1 MVIGSNT
8 IYLLT
13 PELSDIQSVS
23 LESLNPILEIVMR
36 VDMSNTA
43 RFVSLE
49 EAEFEEQEAEQMHG
63 THTSVSGSIYSY
75 TDWFYD
81 GDDSAFELH

>member
-13 PELSDIQSVS
+13 PELSDTLSVS
-23 LESLNPILEIVMR
+23 LDSLNPILEIVMR
-36 VDMSNTA
+36 VDMANTA

-49 EAEFEEQEAEQMHG
+49 EAEYEEESEQMHG

-81 GDDSAFELH
+81 GDESAFELH

>member
-1 MVIGSNT
+1 MPAE
-8 IYLLT
+8 LT
-13 PELSDIQSVS
+13 EINSICSVT
-23 LESLNPILEIVMR
+23 LNPILEIIMR
-36 VDMSNTA
+36 VDMTNTD

-49 EAEFEEQEAEQMHG
+49 EAEYEEESEQMHG
-63 THTSVSGSIYSY
+63 SHTSVSGSIYSY

>member
-1 MVIGSNT
+1 MSA
-8 IYLLT
+8 
-13 PELSDIQSVS
+13 ELIEFISICSVT
-23 LESLNPILEIVMR
+23 LNPILEIIMR
-36 VDMSNTA
+36 VDMTNTA

-49 EAEFEEQEAEQMHG
+49 EAEYEEAEAEQCHG

>member
-1 MVIGSNT
+1 M
-8 IYLLT
+8 
-13 PELSDIQSVS
+13 PKLSDIQSVS
-23 LESLNPILEIVMR
+23 ADSSNPILEIAMR

-43 RFVSLE
+43 RFISLE
-49 EAEFEEQEAEQMHG
+49 EAEFEEQEAEQCHG

>member
-1 MVIGSNT
+1 M
-8 IYLLT
+8 
-13 PELSDIQSVS
+13 PAELIEFISLCSVT
-23 LESLNPILEIVMR
+23 LNPILEIIMR
-36 VDMSNTA
+36 VDMTNTA

-49 EAEFEEQEAEQMHG
+49 EAEYEEESEQMHG
-63 THTSVSGSIYSY
+63 SHTSVSGSIYSY

>member
-1 MVIGSNT
+1 MSA
-8 IYLLT
+8 
-13 PELSDIQSVS
+13 ELIEFISICSVT
-23 LESLNPILEIVMR
+23 LNPILEIIMR
-36 VDMSNTA
+36 VDMTNTA

-49 EAEFEEQEAEQMHG
+49 EAEYEEEAEQMHG

>member
-1 MVIGSNT
+1 
-8 IYLLT
+8 
-13 PELSDIQSVS
+13 
-23 LESLNPILEIVMR
+23 MR
-36 VDMSNTA
+36 VDMTNTA

-49 EAEFEEQEAEQMHG
+49 EAEYEEESEQYHG
-63 THTSVSGSIYSY
+63 SHTSVSGSIYSY

>member
-1 MVIGSNT
+1 MSA
-8 IYLLT
+8 
-13 PELSDIQSVS
+13 ELIESISICSVT
-23 LESLNPILEIVMR
+23 LNPILEIIMR
-36 VDMSNTA
+36 VDMTNTA

-49 EAEFEEQEAEQMHG
+49 EAEYEEESEQYHG
-63 THTSVSGSIYSY
+63 SHTSVSGSIYSY

>member
-1 MVIGSNT
+1 M
-8 IYLLT
+8 
-13 PELSDIQSVS
+13 PAELIESISLCSVT
-23 LESLNPILEIVMR
+23 LNPILEIIMR
-36 VDMSNTA
+36 VDMTNTD

-49 EAEFEEQEAEQMHG
+49 EAEYEEESEQMHG
-63 THTSVSGSIYSY
+63 SHTSVSGSIYSY

>member
-1 MVIGSNT
+1 
-8 IYLLT
+8 
-13 PELSDIQSVS
+13 
-23 LESLNPILEIVMR
+23 MR
-36 VDMSNTA
+36 VDMTNTD

-49 EAEFEEQEAEQMHG
+49 EAQMEEESEQNHG
-63 THTSVSGSIYSY
+63 SHTSVSGSIYSY

>member
-1 MVIGSNT
+1 MSA
-8 IYLLT
+8 
-13 PELSDIQSVS
+13 ELIEFISLCSVT
-23 LESLNPILEIVMR
+23 LNPILEIIMR
-36 VDMSNTA
+36 VDMTNTA

-49 EAEFEEQEAEQMHG
+49 EAEYEEEAEQMHG
-63 THTSVSGSIYSY
+63 SHTSVSGSIYSY

>member
-1 MVIGSNT
+1 MSA
-8 IYLLT
+8 
-13 PELSDIQSVS
+13 ELIESISICSVT
-23 LESLNPILEIVMR
+23 LNPILEIIMR
-36 VDMSNTA
+36 VDMTNTD

-49 EAEFEEQEAEQMHG
+49 EAEYEEESEQMHG

>member
-13 PELSDIQSVS
+13 PELSDTLSVS
-23 LESLNPILEIVMR
+23 LDSLNPILEIVMR
-36 VDMSNTA
+36 VDMANTA

-49 EAEFEEQEAEQMHG
+49 EAEYEEESEQMHG

-81 GDDSAFELH
+81 GDESAFEVH

>member
-1 MVIGSNT
+1 M
-8 IYLLT
+8 
-13 PELSDIQSVS
+13 PKLSDIQSVS
-23 LESLNPILEIVMR
+23 ADSSNPILEIAMR

-49 EAEFEEQEAEQMHG
+49 EAEYEEESEQMHG

>member
-1 MVIGSNT
+1 
-8 IYLLT
+8 
-13 PELSDIQSVS
+13 
-23 LESLNPILEIVMR
+23 MR
-36 VDMSNTA
+36 VDMNNPA

-49 EAEFEEQEAEQMHG
+49 EAGYEEEAEQMHG
-63 THTSVSGSIYSY
+63 SHTSVSGSIYSY

>member
-1 MVIGSNT
+1 
-8 IYLLT
+8 
-13 PELSDIQSVS
+13 
-23 LESLNPILEIVMR
+23 MR
-36 VDMSNTA
+36 VDMSNTP
-43 RFVSLE
+43 RFISLE
-49 EAEFEEQEAEQMHG
+49 EAEFEEQEAEQCHG

>member
-1 MVIGSNT
+1 M
-8 IYLLT
+8 
-13 PELSDIQSVS
+13 PKLSDIQSVS
-23 LESLNPILEIVMR
+23 ADSSNPILEIAMR

-43 RFVSLE
+43 RFCSLE
-49 EAEFEEQEAEQMHG
+49 EEEFEEQEAEQCHG

>member
-1 MVIGSNT
+1 
-8 IYLLT
+8 
-13 PELSDIQSVS
+13 
-23 LESLNPILEIVMR
+23 MR
-36 VDMSNTA
+36 VDMTNTA

-49 EAEFEEQEAEQMHG
+49 EAEYEEESEQMHG
-63 THTSVSGSIYSY
+63 SHTSVSGSIYSY

>member
-13 PELSDIQSVS
+13 PELSDTLSVS
-23 LESLNPILEIVMR
+23 LDSLNPILEIVMR
-36 VDMSNTA
+36 VDMANTA

-49 EAEFEEQEAEQMHG
+49 EAEYEEESEQMHG

>member
-1 MVIGSNT
+1 M
-8 IYLLT
+8 
-13 PELSDIQSVS
+13 PKLSDIQSVS
-23 LESLNPILEIVMR
+23 ADSSNPILEIVMR
-36 VDMSNTA
+36 VDMTNTA

-49 EAEFEEQEAEQMHG
+49 EAEYEEESEQMHG
-63 THTSVSGSIYSY
+63 SHTSVSGSIYSY